1 MDTNSF
7 VPIAKLPRA
16 SAAMARAARRDAGLC
31 RGGVV
36 GWPVVVRVFT
46 YRSQGNPRPVH
57 SRPARPSSPEVAWS
71 PGRRSRSDLRNR
83 CGRAR
88 SHEAL
93 SSVKSRYRRNMSD
106 TRPDGASRRET
117 RANLVEVAAQLL
129 REQGPAAVTTRAVAQ
144 AAGVQAPTIYRLFGD
159 KDGLLDA
166 VAEHVFATYVA
177 GKTHVAD
184 SGDPVADLRAGW
196 DMHIGFGLAN
206 AALFGLLTDP
216 SRGTRSPA
224 AAAGLEVLR
233 ARVHR
238 VATIGRLRVA
248 ERRAVEL
255 IHAAG
260 TGAVL
265 TLLSTPPEDRD
276 LDLAD
281 AMYDAVVQS
290 ILTDV
295 PALAQDGTTAAAVAF
310 RTVVPRLPTLTDA
323 ERALMSEWLDQATG
337 S

>member
-1 MDTNSF
+1 M
-7 VPIAKLPRA
+7 
-16 SAAMARAARRDAGLC
+16 M
-31 RGGVV
+31 
-36 GWPVVVRVFT
+36 
-46 YRSQGNPRPVH
+46 
-57 SRPARPSSPEVAWS
+57 
-71 PGRRSRSDLRNR
+71 
-83 CGRAR
+83 
-88 SHEAL
+88 
-93 SSVKSRYRRNMSD
+93 RYRWNMLDTSASD
-106 TRPDGASRRET
+106 SRRAK

-166 VAEHVFATYVA
+166 VAEHVFAAYVA
-177 GKTHVAD
+177 DKALAQD
-184 SGDPVADLRAGW
+184 SRNPVADLRAGW
-196 DMHIGFGLAN
+196 DMHVGFGLAN

-216 SRGTRSPA
+216 GRAARSPA
-224 AAAGLEVLR
+224 AAAGLEILR
-233 ARVHR
+233 SRVHR
-238 VATIGRLRVA
+238 AAAIGRLQVA

-265 TLLSTPPEDRD
+265 SLLSMAPEDRD

-281 AMYDAVVQS
+281 AMYDAVMQS

-295 PALAQDGTTAAAVAF
+295 PALAEDSTTAAAVAF
-310 RTVVPRLPTLTDA
+310 RTVVPKLPMLTDA
-323 ERALMSEWLDQATG
+323 ERALLSEWLDRATD